1 MARTNKFV
9 REGKIGVYFQR
20 NKVEVTR
27 VKEKNNQSKI
37 ENRKSKINL
46 NKNGYTLIELAIV
59 ILLIGLILSI
69 AFPRL
74 GGILPQRRLEKT
86 VNMLIGTIKQVHN
99 SAAAGKKIYRLHY
112 KLNYHLNLKEDEFW
126 VACLEGNEWLEDTS
140 ILSRKRKLPDGITFK
155 DITTQYNGKIIEGET
170 STLFLPTGLIEN
182 TTIHLRDRD
191 ENIFT
196 LIIKPLTGKVIVEEG
211 YVEVEY

>member
-1 MARTNKFV
+1 VERADTQISIA
-9 REGKIGVYFQR
+9 GKL
-20 NKVEVTR
+20 N
-27 VKEKNNQSKI
+27 
-37 ENRKSKINL
+37 KINL

-59 ILLIGLILSI
+59 VLLIGLIVSI
-69 AFPRL
+69 AFPRF

-99 SAAAGKKIYRLHY
+99 RAATSKKIYRLNY
-112 KLNYHLNLKEDEFW
+112 KLNYHINLKEDEFW
-126 VACLEGNEWLEDTS
+126 VTYLGEGNEEIEDTS
-140 ILSRKRKLPDGITFK
+140 ILSRKKKLPDGITFK
-155 DITTQYNGKIIEGET
+155 DITTQYNGKIIEGAT

-191 ENIFT
+191 EKIFT
-196 LIIKPLTGKVIVEEG
+196 LIIKPLTGRVVVEEG